1 MELPN
6 NTMDK
11 KILLIVILIAL
22 VIIGIYM
29 FMSTC
34 TTLWDRDEPEY
45 AQVVMEMVES
55 GDYVVPTFNS
65 QMWFEKPPLFYW
77 MMSIPVRIFG
87 PTEFACRFLSAIGV
101 GTTCLLTFIIGR
113 KLVGTEAGLWTMPI
127 LASTLLILVIG
138 TVAIT
143 DALLLPFIV
152 AVMVIFMITAKSG
165 MSFIHIILMGV
176 ALGLGTLTKG
186 PIGLMPMPAIAAI
199 LFFDRKNRNNTGQY
213 IRRIAVSLAI
223 GAVIFLIW
231 AIPVNIITHGE
242 FFRVFVGRDIINRA
256 LRPMESHGG
265 NFVLFLP
272 YYLIVIVVGF
282 FPWTLHLPG
291 AFSAVIGGRIGGKYG
306 RVYLLSW
313 IIPCVILMTLAA
325 TKLPHYIIFI
335 WPALSLAV
343 AGTISAAKKSQLI
356 PRDIAWLRRGVWFF
370 GPQALIMSLFLMIAP
385 FFIPI
390 PGLLWPGMASGLAL
404 LVMTITAVYY
414 HRLGKFSMSAAVLL
428 GGMIVF
434 HVPLLF
440 GVFPAI
446 EYVKISPHIAREVKS
461 TVEKDVPVAT
471 YQYSEPSLN
480 FYLVKPTE
488 HLDSPNDV
496 IAWAKQSKPGVLI
509 IPKQYL
515 IEIER
520 QHGTLPLD
528 QIASRKGFNYSKGEI
543 LELLALTRRIQ
554 KQ

>member
-6 NTMDK
+6 NTRDK

-22 VIIGIYM
+22 VITGIYM
-29 FMSTC
+29 FMNTC

-45 AQVVMEMVES
+45 AQVVLEMVES
-55 GDYVVPTFNS
+55 GNYVVPTFNS
-65 QMWFEKPPLFYW
+65 QMWLEKPPLIYW

-87 PTEFACRFLSAIGV
+87 PTEFACRFFSAVGV

-113 KLVGTEAGLWTMPI
+113 KLVGTEAGLWTIPI
-127 LASTLLILVIG
+127 LASTLMVLIVG
-138 TVAIT
+138 TAAIT

-152 AVMVIFMITAKSG
+152 AVMAILLISAKSG
-165 MSFIHIILMGV
+165 MSFKHIILMGG

-186 PIGLMPMPAIAAI
+186 PIGLIPMPAIAAI

-223 GAVIFLIW
+223 GAVIFLLW
-231 AIPVNIITHGE
+231 AIPVNIITNGE

-256 LRPMESHGG
+256 FRPMESHGG
-265 NFVLFLP
+265 NFLLFLP
-272 YYLIVIVVGF
+272 YYLLDIIVGF

-291 AFSAVIGGRIGGKYG
+291 AFSAVSGGRVGGKYG

-313 IIPCVILMTLAA
+313 IIPCVVLMTLAA

-343 AGTISAAKKSQLI
+343 AGTISAAKKNLLI

-370 GPQALIMSLFLMIAP
+370 GPQALIMSLSLMIAP

-390 PGLLWPGMASGLAL
+390 PGLLWPGMASGLVL
-404 LVMTITAVYY
+404 LGMTIAAVYY
-414 HRLGKFSMSAAVLL
+414 HRAGKFSLSAAVLL

-434 HVPLLF
+434 HVPLLL

-446 EYVKISPHIAREVKS
+446 ESIKISPHIARDVNS

-488 HLDSPNDV
+488 HLDSSNDV

-515 IEIER
+515 IEIEQ
-520 QHGTLPLD
+520 QHGILPLD
-528 QIASRKGFNYSKGEI
+528 QIASRKGFNYSKGKI
-543 LELLALTRRIQ
+543 IELLALTRRTQ

>member
-29 FMSTC
+29 FMNTC

-55 GDYVVPTFNS
+55 GDYVVPTLNS

-87 PTEFACRFLSAIGV
+87 PTEFACRFISAIGV

-127 LASTLLILVIG
+127 LASTLLVLVIG
-138 TVAIT
+138 TAAIT
-143 DALLLPFIV
+143 DALLLSFIV
-152 AVMVIFMITAKSG
+152 AVMAILMISAKSG
-165 MSFIHIILMGV
+165 MSFIHIILMGG
-176 ALGLGTLTKG
+176 AIGLGILTKG
-186 PIGLMPMPAIAAI
+186 PIGLMPIPAIAAI

-231 AIPVNIITHGE
+231 AIPVNIITNGE
-242 FFRVFVGRDIINRA
+242 FFRVFVGQDIINRA

-265 NFVLFLP
+265 NSLLFMP
-272 YYLIVIVVGF
+272 YYLLDIVVGF

-291 AFSAVIGGRIGGKYG
+291 AFSAVIGGRVGGKYG

-343 AGTISAAKKSQLI
+343 AGTISAAKKNRLI

-390 PGLLWPGMASGLAL
+390 PGLLWPGMASGSVL
-404 LVMTITAVYY
+404 LSMTITAVYY
-414 HRLGKFSMSAAVLL
+414 HRSGKFSMSAAVLL

-434 HVPLLF
+434 HVPLLL

-446 EYVKISPHIAREVKS
+446 EYVKVSPHIAREVNS
-461 TVEKDVPVAT
+461 MVEKNVPVAT

-488 HLDSPNDV
+488 YLDSSNDV
-496 IAWAKQSKPGVLI
+496 IAWVKQSKPGVLI

-515 IEIER
+515 IEIEQ
-520 QHGTLPLD
+520 QHGILPLD
-528 QIASRKGFNYSKGEI
+528 QIASRKGFNYSMGEI
-543 LELLALTRRIQ
+543 LELLALTRRTQ

>member
-6 NTMDK
+6 NTRDK

-22 VIIGIYM
+22 VITGIYM
-29 FMSTC
+29 FMNTC

-45 AQVVMEMVES
+45 AQVVLEMVES
-55 GDYVVPTFNS
+55 GNYVVPTFNS
-65 QMWFEKPPLFYW
+65 QMWLEKPPLIYW
-77 MMSIPVRIFG
+77 TMSIPVRIFG
-87 PTEFACRFLSAIGV
+87 PTEFACRFFSAVGV

-127 LASTLLILVIG
+127 LSSTLLVLIVG
-138 TVAIT
+138 TAAIT

-152 AVMVIFMITAKSG
+152 AVMAILLISAKSG
-165 MSFIHIILMGV
+165 MSFKHIILMGG

-186 PIGLMPMPAIAAI
+186 PIGLIPMPAIAAI

-223 GAVIFLIW
+223 GAVIFLLW
-231 AIPVNIITHGE
+231 AIPVNIITNGE

-256 LRPMESHGG
+256 FRPMESHGG
-265 NFVLFLP
+265 NFLLFLP
-272 YYLIVIVVGF
+272 YYLLDIVIGF

-291 AFSAVIGGRIGGKYG
+291 AFSAVSGGRVGGKYG

-313 IIPCVILMTLAA
+313 IIPCVVLMTLAA

-343 AGTISAAKKSQLI
+343 AGTISAAKKNLLI

-370 GPQALIMSLFLMIAP
+370 GPQALIMSLSLMIAP

-390 PGLLWPGMASGLAL
+390 PGLLWPGMASGLVL
-404 LVMTITAVYY
+404 LGMTIAAVYY
-414 HRLGKFSMSAAVLL
+414 HRAGKFSLSAAVLL

-434 HVPLLF
+434 HVPLLL

-446 EYVKISPHIAREVKS
+446 ESIKISPHIARDVNS

-488 HLDSPNDV
+488 HLDSSNDV

-515 IEIER
+515 IEIEQ
-520 QHGTLPLD
+520 QHGILPLD
-528 QIASRKGFNYSKGEI
+528 QIASRKGFNYSKGKI
-543 LELLALTRRIQ
+543 IELLALTRRTQ

>member
-11 KILLIVILIAL
+11 KISLIVILIAS

-29 FMSTC
+29 FMNTC
-34 TTLWDRDEPEY
+34 TTLWDRDEPNY
-45 AQVVMEMVES
+45 AQVVLEMVAT
-55 GDYVVPTFNS
+55 GNYVVPTINS
-65 QMWFEKPPLFYW
+65 EMWLAKPPLLYW

-87 PTEFACRFLSAIGV
+87 PTEFACRFFSAIGV
-101 GTTCLLTFIIGR
+101 GITCLLTFFIGK
-113 KLVGTEAGLWTMPI
+113 KLVGTEAGLWTIPI
-127 LASTLLILVIG
+127 LASTMLVLVVG
-138 TVAIT
+138 TAGIT

-152 AVMVIFMITAKSG
+152 SVMAILMISAESG
-165 MSFIHIILMGV
+165 MSFIHIILMGI
-176 ALGLGTLTKG
+176 ALGLGILTKG

-199 LFFDRKNRNNTGQY
+199 LFFNRKNSNNTGQY
-213 IRRIAVSLAI
+213 IRRIALSLAI

-231 AIPVNIITHGE
+231 AIPVNIFTNGE

-265 NFVLFLP
+265 NLLLFLP
-272 YYLIVIVVGF
+272 YYPIIIIVGF

-291 AFSAVIGGRIGGKYG
+291 AFSAVIGGRVGGKYG

-313 IIPCVILMTLAA
+313 IVPCVILMTLAA

-343 AGTISAAKKSQLI
+343 AGTISAAKKNQLI

-370 GPQALIMSLFLMIAP
+370 VPQALIMSLSLMIAP
-385 FFIPI
+385 FFISI
-390 PGLLWPGMASGLAL
+390 PGLILPGMASGLVL
-404 LVMTITAVYY
+404 LGMTITAVYF
-414 HRLGKFSMSAAVLL
+414 HRLKKFSSSAAVLF

-434 HVPLLF
+434 HVPLLL
-440 GVFPAI
+440 GVYPAI
-446 EYVKISPHIAREVKS
+446 EYVKVSPHIAREVNS
-461 TVEKDVPVAT
+461 TVEKDVPVVT
-471 YQYSEPSLN
+471 YKYSEPSLN
-480 FYLVKPTE
+480 FYLGKLTE
-488 HLDSPNDV
+488 RFSSPNDV

-509 IPKQYL
+509 IPKEYL
-515 IEIER
+515 IKIE
-520 QHGTLPLD
+520 QEHGALPLD
-528 QIASRKGFNYSKGEI
+528 QIASREGVNYSKGKI
-543 LELLALTRRIQ
+543 LELLALTRRTQ

>member
-6 NTMDK
+6 NAMDK
-11 KILLIVILIAL
+11 KISLIVILISL

-29 FMSTC
+29 FMNTC
-34 TTLWDRDEPEY
+34 TTLWDRDEPNY
-45 AQVVMEMVES
+45 AQVVLEMVAT
-55 GDYVVPTFNS
+55 GNYVVPTINS
-65 QMWFEKPPLFYW
+65 EMWLAKPPLLYW

-87 PTEFACRFLSAIGV
+87 PTEFACRFFSAVGV
-101 GTTCLLTFIIGR
+101 GITCLLTFFIGK
-113 KLVGTEAGLWTMPI
+113 KLVGTKAGLWTIPI
-127 LASTLLILVIG
+127 LASSMLILVVG
-138 TVAIT
+138 TSGIT

-152 AVMVIFMITAKSG
+152 SVMAILMISAESG
-165 MSFIHIILMGV
+165 MSFIHIILMGI
-176 ALGLGTLTKG
+176 AIGLGILTKG

-199 LFFDRKNRNNTGQY
+199 LFFNRKNSNNTGQY
-213 IRRIAVSLAI
+213 IRRISLSLAI

-231 AIPVNIITHGE
+231 AIPVNISTNGE

-265 NFVLFLP
+265 NLLLFLP
-272 YYLIVIVVGF
+272 YYPIIIIVGF

-291 AFSAVIGGRIGGKYG
+291 AFSAVIGGRVGGKYG

-343 AGTISAAKKSQLI
+343 AGTISAAKKDQLI
-356 PRDIAWLRRGVWFF
+356 PRDITWLCRGVWFF
-370 GPQALIMSLFLMIAP
+370 GPQALIMSLSLMIAP

-390 PGLLWPGMASGLAL
+390 PGLILPGMASGLVL
-404 LVMTITAVYY
+404 LGMTISAVYF
-414 HRLGKFSMSAAVLL
+414 HRLRKFSLSAAVLF

-434 HVPLLF
+434 HVPLLL
-440 GVFPAI
+440 GVYPAI
-446 EYVKISPHIAREVKS
+446 EYVKVSPHIAREVNS
-461 TVEKDVPVAT
+461 TVEKDVPVVT
-471 YQYSEPSLN
+471 YKYSEPSLN
-480 FYLVKPTE
+480 FYLGKLTE
-488 HLDSPNDV
+488 RLSSPDDV
-496 IAWAKQSKPGVLI
+496 IAWVKQSEPGVLI

-515 IEIER
+515 IKIE
-520 QHGTLPLD
+520 QEHGALPLD
-528 QIASRKGFNYSKGEI
+528 QIASREGVNYSKGKI
-543 LELLALTRRIQ
+543 LELLALTRRTQ

>member
-1 MELPN
+1 
-6 NTMDK
+6 
-11 KILLIVILIAL
+11 
-22 VIIGIYM
+22 
-29 FMSTC
+29 
-34 TTLWDRDEPEY
+34 
-45 AQVVMEMVES
+45 
-55 GDYVVPTFNS
+55 
-65 QMWFEKPPLFYW
+65 
-77 MMSIPVRIFG
+77 
-87 PTEFACRFLSAIGV
+87 
-101 GTTCLLTFIIGR
+101 
-113 KLVGTEAGLWTMPI
+113 
-127 LASTLLILVIG
+127 LVIG

-213 IRRIAVSLAI
+213 IRCIAVSLAI

>member
-6 NTMDK
+6 NTRDK

-22 VIIGIYM
+22 VITGIYM
-29 FMSTC
+29 FMNTC

-45 AQVVMEMVES
+45 AQVVLEMVES
-55 GDYVVPTFNS
+55 GNYVVPTFNS
-65 QMWFEKPPLFYW
+65 QMWLEKPPLIYW

-87 PTEFACRFLSAIGV
+87 PTEFACRFFSAVGV

-127 LASTLLILVIG
+127 LASTLLVLIVG
-138 TVAIT
+138 TAAIT

-152 AVMVIFMITAKSG
+152 AVMAILLISAKSG
-165 MSFIHIILMGV
+165 MSFKHIILMGG

-186 PIGLMPMPAIAAI
+186 PIGLIPMPAIAAI
-199 LFFDRKNRNNTGQY
+199 LFFDRKNRNNMGQY

-223 GAVIFLIW
+223 GAVIFLLW
-231 AIPVNIITHGE
+231 AIPVNIITNGE

-256 LRPMESHGG
+256 FRPMESHGG
-265 NFVLFLP
+265 NFLLFLP
-272 YYLIVIVVGF
+272 YYLLDIVIGF

-291 AFSAVIGGRIGGKYG
+291 AFSAVSGGRVGGKYG

-313 IIPCVILMTLAA
+313 IIPCVVLMTLAA

-343 AGTISAAKKSQLI
+343 AGTISAAKKNLLI

-370 GPQALIMSLFLMIAP
+370 GPQALIMSLSLMIAP

-390 PGLLWPGMASGLAL
+390 PGLLWPGMASGLVL
-404 LVMTITAVYY
+404 LGMTIAAVYY
-414 HRLGKFSMSAAVLL
+414 HRAGKFSLSAAVLL

-434 HVPLLF
+434 HVPLLL

-446 EYVKISPHIAREVKS
+446 ESIKISPHIARDVNS

-488 HLDSPNDV
+488 HLDSSNDV

-515 IEIER
+515 IEIEQ
-520 QHGTLPLD
+520 QHGILPLD
-528 QIASRKGFNYSKGEI
+528 QIASRKGFNYSKGKI
-543 LELLALTRRIQ
+543 IELLALTRRTQ

>member
-6 NTMDK
+6 NTRDK

-22 VIIGIYM
+22 VITGIYM
-29 FMSTC
+29 FMNTC

-45 AQVVMEMVES
+45 AQVVLEMVES
-55 GDYVVPTFNS
+55 GNYVVPTFNS
-65 QMWFEKPPLFYW
+65 QMWLEKPPLIYW

-87 PTEFACRFLSAIGV
+87 PTEFACRFFSAVGV

-127 LASTLLILVIG
+127 LASTLLVLIVG
-138 TVAIT
+138 TAAIT

-152 AVMVIFMITAKSG
+152 AVMAILLISAKSG
-165 MSFIHIILMGV
+165 MSFKHIILMGG

-186 PIGLMPMPAIAAI
+186 PIGLIPMPAIAAI

-223 GAVIFLIW
+223 GAVIFLLW
-231 AIPVNIITHGE
+231 AIPVNIITNGE

-256 LRPMESHGG
+256 FRPMESHGG
-265 NFVLFLP
+265 NFLLFLP
-272 YYLIVIVVGF
+272 YYLLDIIVGF

-291 AFSAVIGGRIGGKYG
+291 AFSAVSGGRVGGKYG

-313 IIPCVILMTLAA
+313 IIPCVVLMTLAA

-343 AGTISAAKKSQLI
+343 AGTISAAKKNLLI

-370 GPQALIMSLFLMIAP
+370 GPQALIMSLSLMIAP

-390 PGLLWPGMASGLAL
+390 PGLLWPGMASGLVL
-404 LVMTITAVYY
+404 LGMTIAAVYY
-414 HRLGKFSMSAAVLL
+414 HRAGKFSLSAAVLL

-434 HVPLLF
+434 HVPLLL

-446 EYVKISPHIAREVKS
+446 ESIKISPHIARDVNS

-488 HLDSPNDV
+488 HLDSSNDV

-515 IEIER
+515 IEIEQ
-520 QHGTLPLD
+520 QHGILPLD
-528 QIASRKGFNYSKGEI
+528 QIASRKGFNYSKGKI
-543 LELLALTRRIQ
+543 IELLALTRRTQ

>member
-1 MELPN
+1 
-6 NTMDK
+6 MDK
-11 KILLIVILIAL
+11 KISLIVILIAL

-29 FMSTC
+29 FMNTC

-45 AQVVMEMVES
+45 AQVVLEMVES
-55 GDYVVPTFNS
+55 GNYLVPTINS
-65 QMWFEKPPLFYW
+65 QVWLEKPPLIYW

-87 PTEFACRFLSAIGV
+87 PTEFACRFFSAVGV
-101 GTTCLLTFIIGR
+101 GITCLLTFIIGR

-127 LASTLLILVIG
+127 LASNLLILVVG
-138 TVAIT
+138 TAAIT

-152 AVMVIFMITAKSG
+152 AVMVIFITSAKSG
-165 MSFIHIILMGV
+165 MSYIHIILMGCV
-176 ALGLGTLTKG
+176 LGLGLLTKG
-186 PIGLMPMPAIAAI
+186 PIGLIPMPAIAAI
-199 LFFDRKNRNNTGQY
+199 LFFDRKNRNNTRQY
-213 IRRIAVSLAI
+213 IWRIALSLAI
-223 GAVIFLIW
+223 GAVVFIAW
-231 AIPVNIITHGE
+231 AIPVNTITNGE

-256 LRPMESHGG
+256 VRPMESHGG
-265 NFVLFLP
+265 SFLLFLP
-272 YYLIVIVVGF
+272 YYLIVIVIGF

-291 AFSAVIGGRIGGKYG
+291 AFSAVIGARVGGKYG

-313 IIPCVILMTLAA
+313 IIPCVILMTIAA

-343 AGTISAAKKSQLI
+343 AGTISAAKKNQLI

-370 GPQALIMSLFLMIAP
+370 GPQALIMALFLMIAP

-390 PGLLWPGMASGLAL
+390 PGLVWPGMASGLVL
-404 LVMTITAVYY
+404 LGMTIAAVYY
-414 HRLGKFSMSAAVLL
+414 HRSGKFGLSAAVLF

-434 HVPLLF
+434 QVPLLL

-446 EYVKISPHIAREVKS
+446 EYVKISPHIAREVNS
-461 TVEKDVPVAT
+461 IVEKDVPVAT
-471 YQYSEPSLN
+471 YKFSEPSLN

-488 HLDSPNDV
+488 HLSTSDEV
-496 IAWAKQSKPGVLI
+496 IAWAKQPKPGVLI

-515 IEIER
+515 IEIEQ

-528 QIASRKGFNYSKGEI
+528 QIASKEGFNYSKGKI
-543 LELLALTRRIQ
+543 LELLALTRRTQ

>member
-6 NTMDK
+6 NAMDK
-11 KILLIVILIAL
+11 KISLIVILIAL

-29 FMSTC
+29 FMNTC
-34 TTLWDRDEPEY
+34 TTLWDRDEPNY
-45 AQVVMEMVES
+45 AQVVLEMVAT
-55 GDYVVPTFNS
+55 GNYVVPTINS
-65 QMWFEKPPLFYW
+65 EMWLAKPPLLYW

-87 PTEFACRFLSAIGV
+87 PTEFACRFFSAIGV
-101 GTTCLLTFIIGR
+101 GITCLLTFFIGK
-113 KLVGTEAGLWTMPI
+113 KLVGTEAGLWSIPV
-127 LASTLLILVIG
+127 LASSMLILVVG
-138 TVAIT
+138 TSGIT

-152 AVMVIFMITAKSG
+152 SVMAILMISAESG
-165 MSFIHIILMGV
+165 MSFIHIILMGI
-176 ALGLGTLTKG
+176 AIGLGILTKG

-199 LFFDRKNRNNTGQY
+199 LFFNRKNSNNTGQY
-213 IRRIAVSLAI
+213 IRRIALSLAI

-231 AIPVNIITHGE
+231 AIPVNISTNGE

-265 NFVLFLP
+265 NLLLFLP
-272 YYLIVIVVGF
+272 YYPIIIIVGF

-291 AFSAVIGGRIGGKYG
+291 AFSAVIGGRVGGKYG

-343 AGTISAAKKSQLI
+343 AGTISAAKKDQLI

-370 GPQALIMSLFLMIAP
+370 GPQALIMSLSLMIAP

-390 PGLLWPGMASGLAL
+390 PGLILPGMASGLVL
-404 LVMTITAVYY
+404 LGMTISAVYF
-414 HRLGKFSMSAAVLL
+414 HRLRKFSLSAAVLF

-434 HVPLLF
+434 HVPLLL
-440 GVFPAI
+440 GVYPAI
-446 EYVKISPHIAREVKS
+446 EYVKVSPHIAREVNS
-461 TVEKDVPVAT
+461 TVEKDIPIVT
-471 YQYSEPSLN
+471 YKYSEPSLN
-480 FYLVKPTE
+480 FYLGKLTE
-488 HLDSPNDV
+488 RLSSPDDV
-496 IAWAKQSKPGVLI
+496 IAWVKQSEPGVLI
-509 IPKQYL
+509 IPKEYL
-515 IEIER
+515 IQIE
-520 QHGTLPLD
+520 QEHGALPLD
-528 QIASRKGFNYSKGEI
+528 QIASREGVNYSKGKI
-543 LELLALTRRIQ
+543 LELLALARRTQ

>member
-6 NTMDK
+6 NTRDK

-22 VIIGIYM
+22 VITGIYM
-29 FMSTC
+29 FMNTC

-45 AQVVMEMVES
+45 AQVVLEMVES
-55 GDYVVPTFNS
+55 GNYVVPTFNS
-65 QMWFEKPPLFYW
+65 QMWLEKPPLIYW
-77 MMSIPVRIFG
+77 TMSIPVRIFG
-87 PTEFACRFLSAIGV
+87 PTEFACRFFSAVGV

-127 LASTLLILVIG
+127 LASTLLVLIVG
-138 TVAIT
+138 TAAIT

-152 AVMVIFMITAKSG
+152 AVMAILLISAKSG
-165 MSFIHIILMGV
+165 MSFKHIILMGG

-186 PIGLMPMPAIAAI
+186 PIGLIPMPAIAAI
-199 LFFDRKNRNNTGQY
+199 LFFDRKNRNNMGQY

-223 GAVIFLIW
+223 GAVIFLLW
-231 AIPVNIITHGE
+231 AIPVNIITNGE

-256 LRPMESHGG
+256 FRPMESHGG
-265 NFVLFLP
+265 NFLLFLP
-272 YYLIVIVVGF
+272 YYLLDIIVGF

-291 AFSAVIGGRIGGKYG
+291 AFSAVSGGRVGGKYG

-313 IIPCVILMTLAA
+313 IIPCVVLMTLAA

-343 AGTISAAKKSQLI
+343 AGTISAAKKNLLI

-370 GPQALIMSLFLMIAP
+370 GPQALIMSLSLMIAP

-390 PGLLWPGMASGLAL
+390 PGLLWPGMASGLVL
-404 LVMTITAVYY
+404 LGMTIAAVYY
-414 HRLGKFSMSAAVLL
+414 HRAGKFSLSAAVLL

-434 HVPLLF
+434 HVPLLL

-446 EYVKISPHIAREVKS
+446 ESIKISPHIARDVNS

-488 HLDSPNDV
+488 HLDSSNDV

-515 IEIER
+515 IEIEQ
-520 QHGTLPLD
+520 QHGILPLD
-528 QIASRKGFNYSKGEI
+528 QIASRKGFNYSKGKI
-543 LELLALTRRIQ
+543 IELLALTRRTQ